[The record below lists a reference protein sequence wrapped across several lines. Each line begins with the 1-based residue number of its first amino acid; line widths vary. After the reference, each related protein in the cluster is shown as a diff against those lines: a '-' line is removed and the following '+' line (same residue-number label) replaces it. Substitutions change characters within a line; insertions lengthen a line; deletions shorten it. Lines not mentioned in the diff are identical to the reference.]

1 MNSTRTLLETRCRQ
15 AIAAA
20 YDLNDMDP
28 LLIPASSPQFGD
40 YQFNVPL
47 HLARTLKA
55 TPRAIAERIVAHLD
69 LADLCDPPT
78 IGGPGFINVTLKRD
92 YVASLLNAVYAD
104 PRLGLKRVET
114 PGRVVIDFSSPNI
127 AKEMHVGHLRSTIL
141 GDCIARILDFLGHDV
156 LRLNH
161 VGDWGTQF
169 GMLIAFLREE
179 APEMLTGAETVD
191 MEDLVW
197 LYRRSKQRFDEDEAF
212 KERARRE
219 VVRLQAGAE
228 DSLQAWRLLCEQ
240 SRHAFQQIYDLLEVP
255 LVERGESFYNPLL
268 PDVVTSLEARG
279 LLQES
284 AGSQCV
290 FVEGFTSKTG
300 DALPLII
307 RKRDGGYNYAT
318 TDLAALRY
326 RVEQDRADWL
336 IYVTDLGQADHF
348 TQIFAVARLA
358 GWLSP
363 GISVVHMPFGLVLGE
378 NGKRLRTRSGDTVRL
393 MDLLEE
399 AVLRAREAL
408 ETRLAADGREET
420 EAFKAQVARTVG
432 IAAVKYADLSQ
443 HRLSNYIFRFDQML
457 ALQGNTAPYMLYAYA
472 RIQGIYRKGSAQAKA
487 GLPVS
492 VGISLRH
499 DAETVL
505 AKHLLHLDTTLQ
517 DVLAEYLPHRL
528 CQYLFELSQ
537 KFNQFY
543 EQCPVLVA
551 EPELRG
557 SRLALCDLTA
567 RTIRLGLSLLGIHV
581 LDRL

>member
-1 MNSTRTLLETRCRQ
+1 MESTRTLLETRCRQ
-15 AIAAA
+15 ALAAA
-20 YDLNDMDP
+20 YDLHDIDP

-47 HLARTLKA
+47 HLARPLQA
-55 TPRAIAERIVAHLD
+55 APRAIAERIIAHLD
-69 LADLCDPPT
+69 LADFCEPPT
-78 IGGPGFINVTLKRD
+78 IGGPGFINVTLKQG
-92 YVASLLNAVYAD
+92 YVASLLNAVHAD
-104 PRLGLKRVET
+104 PRLGIPRVET
-114 PGRVVIDFSSPNI
+114 PCRVVIDFSSPNI

-141 GDCIARILDFLGHDV
+141 GDCIARILEFLGHDV

-179 APEMLTGAETVD
+179 APEVLTGDETVE
-191 MEDLVW
+191 MGDLVS
-197 LYRRSKQRFDEDEAF
+197 LYRRSKQRFDGDEAF

-240 SRHAFQQIYDLLEVP
+240 SRHAFQQIYDLLEVE

-268 PDVVTSLEARG
+268 PGVVTDLEAHG

-284 AGSQCV
+284 AGSKCV

-307 RKRDGGYNYAT
+307 RKSDGGYNYAT

-326 RVEQDRADWL
+326 RVEQDHAEWL

-348 TQIFAVARLA
+348 AQIFAVARLA
-358 GWLSP
+358 GWLP
-363 GISVVHMPFGLVLGE
+363 PYVTVVHMPFGLVLGE
-378 NGKRLRTRSGDTVRL
+378 DGKRLRTRSGDTVRL
-393 MDLLEE
+393 MELLEE
-399 AVLRAREAL
+399 AAVRARDTL
-408 ETRLAADGREET
+408 ETRLAADSLEET

-443 HRLSNYIFRFDQML
+443 NRLSNYIFRFDQML

-472 RIQGIYRKGSAQAKA
+472 RIQGLHRKGSVQTEA
-487 GLPVS
+487 GLPDFA
-492 VGISLRH
+492 GFSLQH
-499 DAETVL
+499 DAETTL
-505 AKHLLHLDTTLQ
+505 AKHLLDLDTTLQ

-543 EQCPVLVA
+543 EQCPVLAA
-551 EPELRG
+551 EPELRA

-567 RTIRLGLSLLGIHV
+567 RTIRLGLSLLGINV